1 MLDSCHSRFHSF
13 ISIASDA
20 LLKISNVQA
29 SPPSIDAES
38 VPPSISQKVCQFS
51 QRENSMV

>member
-1 MLDSCHSRFHSF
+1 MDSCHFRFDSF
-13 ISIASDA
+13 VSIASDT

-51 QRENSMV
+51 QRENS

>member
-1 MLDSCHSRFHSF
+1 MLDSCHLRFDSF
-13 ISIASDA
+13 SFASDA

-51 QRENSMV
+51 QRENS